1 MPRYFFDIQDGID
14 VHDDQGIEL
23 PNMRAVRAEA
33 HRALAELVSHQSQ
46 WRSAVQIR
54 ADVRDGEGERVLTA
68 TLLID
73 SEFASEGMD
82 GPSGD

>member
-1 MPRYFFDIQDGID
+1 MIRGSSCRSCGRSGRKP
-14 VHDDQGIEL
+14 
-23 PNMRAVRAEA
+23 
-33 HRALAELVSHQSQ
+33 HRALAELVSHQPQ

-54 ADVRDGEGERVLTA
+54 ADVRDGEGECVMTA
-68 TLLID
+68 TLLIV

>member
-14 VHDDQGIEL
+14 VRDDQGIEL
-23 PNMRAVRAEA
+23 PDMIAVRAEA

-46 WRSAVQIR
+46 RSGAVQIR

-68 TLLID
+68 TLLIV
-73 SEFASEGMD
+73 SEFLDEGRD
-82 GPSGD
+82 GPGGQ